1 MKGFKGK
8 FHSHHDLDWSLVW
21 NSCLYSLRFSFWP
34 YTLCSSGLH
43 PDSLIWSLAFLCSFA
58 ILDFTQKKIK
68 LKKFQRSTLPTGY
81 ALMPLCR
88 LIHNFLY
95 YAFFF
100 IRKKKFWFRNS
111 WHIYLLLI
119 SDVWELRKRT
129 PLLTSLG
136 TVVLTYCYLN
146 PEIYAL
152 SGRVQETVEELTMYS
167 ATSHKAWSVLIHM
180 VTWAVFKWPFRE
192 HICSLM

>member
-8 FHSHHDLDWSLVW
+8 FHSHHDFDWSLVW

-43 PDSLIWSLAFLCSFA
+43 PGSLIWFLAFLCSFA
-58 ILDFTQKKIK
+58 ILDFTQKNK
-68 LKKFQRSTLPTGY
+68 TGEVSEEY
-81 ALMPLCR
+81 SSHRLWLMPLCR

-119 SDVWELRKRT
+119 SDMWELRKLT
-129 PLLTSLG
+129 PLRSSLG
-136 TVVLTYCYLN
+136 TVVLTYCFLN

-152 SGRVQETVEELTMYS
+152 SGRARETVEELTMYP
-167 ATSHKAWSVLIHM
+167 ATSQKARSVLIHM